1 MPTKQNIHIF
11 LMFQIETK
19 MDAYNLA
26 VVLNPNLMHSDN
38 IGSPCIS
45 EMVSQM
51 EWKVQVVEKLIIHV
65 EEIFGK

>member
-1 MPTKQNIHIF
+1 
-11 LMFQIETK
+11 

-65 EEIFGK
+65 QEIFEK